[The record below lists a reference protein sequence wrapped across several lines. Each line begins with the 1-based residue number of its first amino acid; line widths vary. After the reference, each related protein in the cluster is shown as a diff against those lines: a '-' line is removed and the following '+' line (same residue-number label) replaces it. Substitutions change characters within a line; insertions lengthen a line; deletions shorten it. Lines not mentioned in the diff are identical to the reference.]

1 MAVAGFRHIGLKI
14 VSIALAAALW
24 MIVSGEQIV
33 ERALR
38 IPLEFTNLPT
48 QLEVVGDSPTVADV
62 RIRGSSG
69 ALSRVAAGELVAV
82 VDLRTA
88 RPGDRLF
95 HLTPADV
102 RSPFGID
109 VVQITPSS
117 VSIRFEPS
125 AAKVVPIVPGV
136 EGEPSP
142 GYVVGTVAADPATV
156 EVVGPAGALAR
167 LTEAITEPVSVA
179 GASKTVT
186 ESVTVGSPD
195 PLVRLRQAATTR
207 VTVSITAAPVEWD
220 VRDVSVQIRNATR
233 AVQVMPKQVNVHVRG
248 PAESRNQDAG
258 DFDASVD
265 VTALGPGQYELAVRI
280 VPPSRI
286 GVISID
292 PATVKVRVR

>member
-1 MAVAGFRHIGLKI
+1 
-14 VSIALAAALW
+14 
-24 MIVSGEQIV
+24 
-33 ERALR
+33 
-38 IPLEFTNLPT
+38 
-48 QLEVVGDSPTVADV
+48 
-62 RIRGSSG
+62 
-69 ALSRVAAGELVAV
+69 LSRVAAGELVAV

-233 AVQVMPKQVNVHVRG
+233 AVQVMPKQVKRPRARTSGVAQSGRG
-248 PAESRNQDAG
+248 RLRRLGGRHRPWSRSIRARRPHRPAIADRRDQH
-258 DFDASVD
+258 
-265 VTALGPGQYELAVRI
+265 
-280 VPPSRI
+280 
-286 GVISID
+286 
-292 PATVKVRVR
+292 